1 MVASVDKMVADQGTV
16 GARLPQGAPNRAQ
29 SEKAENALARRIALQ
44 DKFATGV
51 LFAIVAA
58 ICVLLFSLIAY
69 IVASG
74 AGKLLDVSFLTGKP
88 EQFKEGGGIGP
99 ELFNSFYLLVL
110 TLLISVPIALGGA
123 IYLTEYAPKNRLT
136 HFVKTAIEALSS
148 LPSIVVG
155 LFGFLFFVLQMGWGF
170 SILSGA
176 LALTM
181 FNLPILVRVIQ
192 QALEAIPNDQ
202 REGGL
207 ALGAS
212 RWETTIH
219 VLLPAALPAIITGII
234 LSAGRCVRRGGGP
247 HLYSGPVG
255 ADARF
260 HEFRFFECV
269 VSVECVP
276 PGGRRLRCTFGRLT
290 AKAWC
295 PIWMRFRAV
304 PLRCS
309 WCAFWHS
316 TCLPDSLAA
325 WRARIHAKLQKMS
338 RSPSILDVAL
348 IFGSR
353 DSFLPLSRLAAKLP
367 IYNCMS
373 WWRAGCRKR
382 KGRA

>member
-1 MVASVDKMVADQGTV
+1 MAASVDKMVANRGIV
-16 GARLPQGAPNRAQ
+16 GARPPQGAPNRAQ

-74 AGKLLDVSFLTGKP
+74 AGKLFDVSFLAGKP

-99 ELFNSFYLLVL
+99 EPFNSFYLLVL

-155 LFGFLFFVLQMGWGF
+155 LFGFLFFVLQMGWSFG
-170 SILSGA
+170 ILSGA

-219 VLLPAALPAIITGII
+219 VLFPAALPAIITGII
-234 LSAGRCVRRGGGP
+234 LSAGRVFGEAAALIYTAGQSAPMLDFTSFDFSSASCPWNV
-247 HLYSGPVG
+247 
-255 ADARF
+255 
-260 HEFRFFECV
+260 FRPAETLAAYIWKINSEGVVPDLDV
-269 VSVECVP
+269 VSSGAAAVLMVCILTFNLLA
-276 PGGRRLRCTFGRLT
+276 RLVGRLASKNT
-290 AKAWC
+290 
-295 PIWMRFRAV
+295 R
-304 PLRCS
+304 
-309 WCAFWHS
+309 
-316 TCLPDSLAA
+316 
-325 WRARIHAKLQKMS
+325 
-338 RSPSILDVAL
+338 
-348 IFGSR
+348 
-353 DSFLPLSRLAAKLP
+353 
-367 IYNCMS
+367 
-373 WWRAGCRKR
+373 
-382 KGRA
+382 

>member
-1 MVASVDKMVADQGTV
+1 MAASVDKMVADQGTV

-58 ICVLLFSLIAY
+58 ICVLLFSLIAYMY

-234 LSAGRCVRRGGGP
+234 LSAGRVFGEAAALIYTAGQSAPMLDFTSFDFSSASCPWNVFRPAETLAVHIWKINSEGVVP
-247 HLYSGPVG
+247 DLDAVSSGAAAVLMVCIL
-255 ADARF
+255 AFNLLARF
-260 HEFRFFECV
+260 V
-269 VSVECVP
+269 
-276 PGGRRLRCTFGRLT
+276 GRLASKNT
-290 AKAWC
+290 
-295 PIWMRFRAV
+295 R
-304 PLRCS
+304 
-309 WCAFWHS
+309 
-316 TCLPDSLAA
+316 
-325 WRARIHAKLQKMS
+325 
-338 RSPSILDVAL
+338 
-348 IFGSR
+348 
-353 DSFLPLSRLAAKLP
+353 
-367 IYNCMS
+367 
-373 WWRAGCRKR
+373 
-382 KGRA
+382 